1 MALNFE
7 LTEEQQDLKK
17 KVYNL
22 AKKLEYLIEPCDR
35 DSVTPWPLIEE
46 MGRRNW
52 ITPFVPVQYGG
63 PGKGAIEFGII
74 TEELSRAGFMGPNP
88 MAGTAKMLLLAGTE
102 EQKKAFLPDLCSG
115 KVLASGLISEH
126 NAGTNWDLMKTT
138 AVKKKSTYILNGE
151 KNHINYATEA
161 GIFRVVAKMDKGPT
175 IFMFRVDRN
184 KPGLSC
190 KKTEPIGLRMEPLAD
205 VFFNNYEI
213 PAESLLGK
221 EGQAVDIFQRQFA
234 INRIGNASRLLGISR
249 GALEVAIDYAK
260 KREVKGRMVTDYQ
273 GIRWIAAQLYWK
285 IETATLMRD
294 KAAWKV
300 DCGEDAA
307 LEVAMAKV
315 AAASAAEEVTSKIFS
330 LTGAWGLYR
339 EQPFERFWR
348 DAMTGKVGG
357 GSIEMLKNYIARQIL
372 GKETRASKEVKK

>member
-7 LTEEQQDLKK
+7 FTEEQSHLKQQ
-17 KVYNL
+17 VYELGKRLN
-22 AKKLEYLIEPCDR
+22 YLIEPCDR
-35 DSVTPWPLIEE
+35 DSLTPWPLIEE

-52 ITPFVPVQYGG
+52 ITPFVPIEYGG
-63 PGKGAIEFGII
+63 PGKGAIEFAII
-74 TEELSRAGFMGPNP
+74 TEELGRTGFMGPNP

-102 EQKKAFLPDLCSG
+102 EQKKAFLPDLCKG
-115 KVLASGLISEH
+115 RVLASGLISEH
-126 NAGTNWDLMKTT
+126 DAGTNWDLMKTV
-138 AVKKKSTYILNGE
+138 AVKKKDKYVLNGE

-161 GIFRVVAKMDKGPT
+161 GIFRVVAKTDKGAT

-184 KPGLSC
+184 KPGLLC

-205 VFFNNYEI
+205 VFFTNYEI
-213 PAESLLGK
+213 PAESLLGE

-249 GALEVAIDYAK
+249 GALEVAMEYAK

-273 GIRWIAAQLYWK
+273 GIRWLVAELCWK
-285 IETATLMRD
+285 IETATLIRD
-294 KAAWKV
+294 KAAWKL
-300 DCGEDAA
+300 DSGGDAS

-315 AAASAAEEVTSKIFS
+315 AAANAAEEVTSKIFS

-357 GSIEMLKNYIARQIL
+357 GSIEMLKNYIARKIL
-372 GKETRASKEVKK
+372 GKETKTRG